1 MLFPVRV
8 LIRGCSRCCWCLL
21 LGLIGRLCVTLS
33 ASTAM
38 VGWMQQ
44 LQVSSD
50 VCSMNPQSLNAYTC
64 LCPYASLAVKLARD
78 ILQRDV

>member
-1 MLFPVRV
+1 
-8 LIRGCSRCCWCLL
+8 
-21 LGLIGRLCVTLS
+21 
-33 ASTAM
+33 M

-50 VCSMNPQSLNAYTC
+50 ACSMNPQSLNAYTC
-64 LCPYASLAVKLARD
+64 LCSYALLAVKLARD